1 MKTITHLL
9 PTAIAYILS
18 GLLFQ
23 NFVVFTMSLGSL
35 WINIQYYWVLCI
47 GLFLS
52 IINYFLPRK
61 VLLYI
66 YGFIFTCCLCFIA
79 ISAIES
85 LQNLKYMSLLV
96 FITIF
101 AGTTF
106 AIKKREWF
114 NTRFIN
120 SWTKKQNKKATR
132 KYFCSF
138 FTFIK
143 RKKQSLCKQFKI
155 W

>member
-1 MKTITHLL
+1 MKTIKRLL
-9 PTAIAYILS
+9 PIAIAYIFS

-35 WINIQYYWVLCI
+35 WINIQYYWVLFI

-52 IINYFLPRK
+52 IINYFSPCK
-61 VLLYI
+61 VLLYV
-66 YGFIFTCCLCFIA
+66 YGFIFTCYLCFMA

-85 LQNLKYMSLLV
+85 LQSLKYMSLLV

-106 AIKKREWF
+106 AIKNGNDLIRD
-114 NTRFIN
+114 
-120 SWTKKQNKKATR
+120 
-132 KYFCSF
+132 
-138 FTFIK
+138 
-143 RKKQSLCKQFKI
+143 L
-155 W
+155 

>member
-1 MKTITHLL
+1 MKTIKHLL
-9 PTAIAYILS
+9 PTAIAYIFS

-35 WINIQYYWVLCI
+35 WINIQYYWVLFI

-52 IINYFLPRK
+52 IINYFLPHK
-61 VLLYI
+61 VVLYV

-85 LQNLKYMSLLV
+85 LQSLKYMSLLV
-96 FITIF
+96 FIIIF

-106 AIKKREWF
+106 AIKKRE
-114 NTRFIN
+114 
-120 SWTKKQNKKATR
+120 
-132 KYFCSF
+132 
-138 FTFIK
+138 
-143 RKKQSLCKQFKI
+143 
-155 W
+155 

>member
-1 MKTITHLL
+1 MKTIKRLL
-9 PTAIAYILS
+9 PIAIAYIFS

-35 WINIQYYWVLCI
+35 WINIQYYWVLFI

-61 VLLYI
+61 IVLYV
-66 YGFIFTCCLCFIA
+66 YGFIFTCYLCFMA

-101 AGTTF
+101 TGTTF
-106 AIKKREWF
+106 AIKKQE
-114 NTRFIN
+114 
-120 SWTKKQNKKATR
+120 
-132 KYFCSF
+132 
-138 FTFIK
+138 
-143 RKKQSLCKQFKI
+143 
-155 W
+155 